1 MVELIS
7 ISSII
12 KVVGMH
18 TVYTVLEGVPDLVN
32 GITLNEALQSEWIE
46 SLSDEDKS
54 KVFKVL
60 RTPPG
65 L

>member
-12 KVVGMH
+12 KVVGML

-54 KVFKVL
+54 KCLKY
-60 RTPPG
+60 
-65 L
+65 

>member
-12 KVVGMH
+12 KKVRQVC

-32 GITLNEALQSEWIE
+32 GITLNEAQSAEWIE
-46 SLSDEDKS
+46 SLSDEE
-54 KVFKVL
+54 
-60 RTPPG
+60 
-65 L
+65 

>member
-1 MVELIS
+1 
-7 ISSII
+7 
-12 KVVGMH
+12 MH

-32 GITLNEALQSEWIE
+32 GILNEALQSAEWIE